1 MLNMPTDKFDI
12 LVTHKLPI
20 NFESDV
26 THSTLRRLLLKFKI
40 KVEKCRS
47 GNSMIYNLASLLLS
61 CATQAIKISGML
73 HKNRHICI
81 GGNITVVK
89 RK

>member
-1 MLNMPTDKFDI
+1 MLGIKYNAKRGSLI
-12 LVTHKLPI
+12 LIIVT
-20 NFESDV
+20 V
-26 THSTLRRLLLKFKI
+26 LKFETY
-40 KVEKCRS
+40 VEKYRS
-47 GNSMIYNLASLLLS
+47 GNAMIYSLASLLLS
-61 CATQAIKISGML
+61 CATKAIKISGML